1 MPVSLF
7 VTLILM
13 NAMGYSLNIVTMG
26 SLVIAIGMM
35 VDSSIVVIESCFRMQ
50 EKKPDFKEAALAGTK
65 VVTASIVAST
75 ITTVVVYVPLAVSK
89 GLSGQL
95 FVQLGFTIVFAMLAS
110 LIVALTLVPLCY
122 SKFRP
127 VEKKDIPM
135 NKFLRF
141 IIRGYK
147 KLLRKL
153 LNKRFL
159 VIIASVAMVVV
170 SILMG
175 TQLNME
181 MMPSADEGTI
191 SIDASFRAG
200 TRTESID
207 EQMQEWVQ
215 IVSTDEDVEHYSYY
229 VSGSNSGISA
239 YLKKDRSRDTV
250 KIVDEWN
257 ELAKEMPGMD
267 ITVSS
272 SGSSMSSMMGGG
284 TYGISLQGRDMDE
297 LKAFAEELEDKFLA
311 VDGVVKVDNSTSGDN
326 IRARIDVDE
335 LKAMQYGLTPITVGM
350 AVGNATGGK
359 KAMTVTREGSE
370 YEVRLEY
377 PEGAYDDMNSLMNL
391 NILSPAGITVPL
403 RDIAQIVY
411 EEAQE
416 QIYKENGQYQI
427 SLTATTT
434 SDQYYEAQAA
444 IDEIVENTVFPD
456 TVSPASSAM
465 TGIQHADQ
473 GHPYRSISGIPCD
486 GDAV

>member
-1 MPVSLF
+1 
-7 VTLILM
+7 
-13 NAMGYSLNIVTMG
+13 
-26 SLVIAIGMM
+26 
-35 VDSSIVVIESCFRMQ
+35 
-50 EKKPDFKEAALAGTK
+50 
-65 VVTASIVAST
+65 
-75 ITTVVVYVPLAVSK
+75 
-89 GLSGQL
+89 
-95 FVQLGFTIVFAMLAS
+95 
-110 LIVALTLVPLCY
+110 
-122 SKFRP
+122 
-127 VEKKDIPM
+127 
-135 NKFLRF
+135 
-141 IIRGYK
+141 
-147 KLLRKL
+147 
-153 LNKRFL
+153 
-159 VIIASVAMVVV
+159 
-170 SILMG
+170 
-175 TQLNME
+175 
-181 MMPSADEGTI
+181 
-191 SIDASFRAG
+191 
-200 TRTESID
+200 
-207 EQMQEWVQ
+207 MQEWVQ

-465 TGIQHADQ
+465 TAMMMEEFNTLIKAILTAVFLVFLVMAMQFESPRFSFMVMMCVPFALIGSFMFLFVADSTISMVSLMGFLMLMGIVVNNGILYVDSTNQLKAEMSVEDALIETGAIRLRPILMTSLTTILSMIPMGLALGTNGEMMQ
-473 GHPYRSISGIPCD
+473 GMALVIIGGLLVSTVLTLVLIPTIYLIIDKESRKGRRRSRKEGRQERKKRRREKKEQEM
-486 GDAV
+486 